1 MPFVRMDDLVRRE
14 PFPGYAGRF
23 LHGEAMSVAQ
33 WTVAEGSGFPEH
45 AHPHEQI
52 AMVVEGRFE
61 ITVAGET
68 RVLDAGTVALIPSNV
83 RHSGRALTTCR
94 LVDVFHPVRE
104 DYR

>member
-1 MPFVRMDDLVRRE
+1 MPFVNLNDLAVRT

-23 LHGEAMSVAQ
+23 LHSEKMSVAH

-45 AHPHEQI
+45 AHPHEQV

-61 ITVAGET
+61 MTVAGET
-68 RVLDAGTVALIPSNV
+68 RVLDAGTSAVIPGNVA
-83 RHSGRALTTCR
+83 HSGRALTPCR
-94 LVDVFHPVRE
+94 LIDVFYPVRE